1 MSSSI
6 DVLLPYYGDE
16 ELMHQA
22 VLSVIGQDR
31 QDWRL
36 LVLDDAY
43 PHGNPG
49 AWFASL
55 ADPRIHYRRNARNL
69 GANRNFQQALD
80 LADAPVV
87 VIMGADDI
95 MLPSY
100 LDEVLGLL
108 DRYPQASVAQPGVS
122 IIDGAGNPVTTVAD
136 TVKGWT
142 MPHSRQPVL
151 LTGETMAAS
160 LLRSGWHYFPSLAW
174 RLETVREL
182 GFQSEYDVVQDLAL
196 LMDVAADGGSI
207 VVSTGTTVF
216 HYRRHGASDSSVR
229 ATDGRRFDEER
240 RFFRDQ
246 AERFTDLG
254 WSRAAAAARLH
265 WTSRLHALL
274 LLLRSLPGTSPAG
287 VRTLG
292 RHVLT

>member
-1 MSSSI
+1 MVSVDI
-6 DVLLPYYGDE
+6 LLPYYGDE

-43 PHGNPG
+43 PHADPG
-49 AWFASL
+49 AWFTSL
-55 ADPRIHYRRNARNL
+55 ADPRIHYRRNVRNL
-69 GANRNFQQALD
+69 GANRNFQKALD
-80 LADAPVV
+80 LAEAPVV
-87 VIMGADDI
+87 VIMGADDV

-108 DRYPQASVAQPGVS
+108 DRYPQAAVVQPAVS
-122 IIDGAGNPVTTVAD
+122 IIDGEGRRVSTVAD

-142 MPHSRQPVL
+142 VPHGKQPVL
-151 LTGETMAAS
+151 LTGERTAAS
-160 LLRSGWHYFPSLAW
+160 LLHAGWHYFPSLAW
-174 RLETVREL
+174 RLESIQDI
-182 GFQSEYDVVQDLAL
+182 GFQPEYDVVQDLAL
-196 LMDVAADGGSI
+196 LMDVAAEGGSI
-207 VVSTGTTVF
+207 VVSTGTSVF
-216 HYRRHGASDSSVR
+216 RYRRHSASDSSVR

-240 RFFRDQ
+240 QFFRNQ
-246 AERFTDLG
+246 AERFAARG
-254 WSRAAAAARLH
+254 WNRAAGAARMH

-274 LLLRSLPGTSPAG
+274 LLLRSLPGTTRAD